1 MAHSKKLVAKINKTN
16 IQQKIT
22 EIRQYINK
30 GNILVNPHRYAIDC
44 INNGWENGFS
54 LAMLNQAYKQIKEG
68 TYEKL
73 KNCHFGVEH
82 MVKDGCNYV
91 YYKGQHIE
99 HFTYESSEW
108 FTEWKATL
116 TAARICKL
124 LEEKSIP
131 INWIT
136 YCGNIGKYLTPEEI
150 AVCENVKPEIFEQIR
165 A

>member
-1 MAHSKKLVAKINKTN
+1 MAHSKKLVAKVNKKN
-16 IQQKIT
+16 IQQKIA
-22 EIRQYINK
+22 EIKRYTNK
-30 GNILVNPHRYAIDC
+30 GNTLVNPHRYAIDC
-44 INNGWENGFS
+44 INNGWEDEFN

-82 MVKDGCNYV
+82 MTMDGDGFI

-99 HFTYESSEW
+99 HFAYESSEW
-108 FTEWKATL
+108 FKEWKVTL

-124 LEEKSIP
+124 LEEKNIP
-131 INWIT
+131 INWATFCI
-136 YCGNIGKYLTPEEI
+136 NVNQYLTPEEI
-150 AVCENVKPEIFEQIR
+150 RACENVKPEIFEQLR